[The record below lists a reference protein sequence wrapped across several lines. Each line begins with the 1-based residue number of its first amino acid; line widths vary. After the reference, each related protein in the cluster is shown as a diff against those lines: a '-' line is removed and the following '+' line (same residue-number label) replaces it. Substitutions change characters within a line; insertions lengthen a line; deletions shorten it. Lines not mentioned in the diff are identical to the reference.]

1 MLHIPCDVVDSY
13 CSECAFD
20 RLNHVEGSTVDQSR
34 QFLLLVRC
42 FYYGKDS
49 FDRVEKWTVRDIEY
63 QLYVVTLAQ

>member
-42 FYYGKDS
+42 FHDAKDS
-49 FDRVEKWTVRDIEY
+49 FDSVEKWTVRDVEY